1 MADIIGGSIGVQL
14 IPVAKGFQERT
25 RASLRDLSANVR
37 LVIDDKDART
47 RLDAFTAERR
57 SATVNVDADTGAA
70 EAKIAALNSSA
81 RNASGGIGL
90 LTVAAVG
97 LAPALVPVTAAVGG
111 LVAALSAPALA
122 TGAGLAGFVGVAGVA
137 VTKTEA
143 INKQIQ
149 QLSKQAE
156 NATNMKAAKRY
167 QAQAQTLIDSLSV
180 PQKALLTAQDT
191 VGKAFGS
198 LMKSAGPAIFTPLVT
213 GLDLLAQVLPKVAPL
228 INAVSGAFDKVLA
241 SISRSVQSGALDKT
255 VGFFSSLAGPSI
267 TGLATILGNIAKGFL
282 SMAQASSGLGSN
294 LLGSLERMSAS
305 FANIGQS
312 KGFQSFLAY
321 VAQVGPQVASTLGS
335 VVDAVVNIGRAL
347 APLGGAVLSGIKGVA
362 DVLANMNP
370 TVLGLIA
377 SSIGGIVIGL
387 KGMSIVSALIP
398 AVRGFAASLGLVDAA
413 AAANPVGAIVVGLT
427 ALGAA
432 FVYAWTKSQNF
443 RTVVVTGLRYVANF
457 FLDFVSAFVHGADIA
472 FGWIPGI
479 GPKLDVAAKAVDGF
493 KNSVNASLSGIVAS
507 KTITITLETRRID
520 KHGAG
525 NAALNA
531 EHSGGYK
538 IPGANKDVTAGAGS
552 TTATPS
558 LSYDPSLFATPPTT
572 AATAAAGA
580 KKAAKANQKHFITNG
595 KALIDALTTGMKQS
609 TPKALAAIDKVMT
622 KIQNDI
628 TSKTAASQK
637 KLVKALDQR
646 YKAINAHYTKVAGT
660 IKTLKDAFADIQ
672 KTVASNLT
680 GDLFGNFTTAGSFL
694 GNLLKTQGSLTA
706 LTNAFH
712 KLEGWNLSPAFL
724 SQLFQS
730 GGASLILDLAN
741 GSEQQ
746 ADLAASTYSSIG
758 ALSSSLGSSIASIT
772 PYGASLEP
780 LNKQLMESNT
790 KLSSIDGHLKELAKD
805 IGKEINDAATHGKNG
820 KVYRG

>member
-1 MADIIGGSIGVQL
+1 MADIIGGSVGVQL

-25 RASLRDLSANVR
+25 RALLRDLSANVR
-37 LVIDDKDART
+37 LDIDDKEARA
-47 RLDAFTAERR
+47 RLDAFASERR

-90 LTVAAVG
+90 LTIAAVG
-97 LAPALVPVTAAVGG
+97 LAPALIPATAAVGG
-111 LVAALSAPALA
+111 LVAALSTPALA
-122 TGAGLAGFVGVAGVA
+122 TGAGLAGFIGVAGVA
-137 VTKTEA
+137 ATKTEA
-143 INKQIQ
+143 VNKQIQ

-156 NATNMKAAKRY
+156 NATNMKTAKRY
-167 QAQAQTLIDSLSV
+167 QAQAQALIDSLSV
-180 PQKALLTAQDT
+180 PQKALLTAQNT
-191 VGKAFGS
+191 VSKAFGS

-213 GLDLLAQVLPKVAPL
+213 GLDLLATALPKVTPL
-228 INAVSGAFDKVLA
+228 INAVSGALDHLIASMANGIKGGGFDKA
-241 SISRSVQSGALDKT
+241 I
-255 VGFFSSLAGPSI
+255 GFFSSLAGPSI

-282 SMAQASSGLGSN
+282 SIAQASSGLGSS
-294 LLGSLERMSAS
+294 LLGSLERMTAS
-305 FANIGQS
+305 FANVGQS

-321 VAQVGPQVASTLGS
+321 VQQVGPQVAHTLGS

-347 APLGGAVLSGIKGVA
+347 APLGGTALSAIKGIA
-362 DVLANMNP
+362 DVLAGMNP

-387 KGMSIVSALIP
+387 KGMAIVTSLTKAI
-398 AVRGFAASLGLVDAA
+398 RGFAAALAA
-413 AAANPVGAIVVGLT
+413 MDVAMNANIVGALVLGLT

-432 FVYAWTKSQNF
+432 FVYAWTKSQKF
-443 RTVVVTGLRYVANF
+443 RTIVVTGLKFVADF
-457 FLDFVSAFVHGADIA
+457 FLDFVSAFVHGADLA
-472 FGWIPGI
+472 FGWIPKI
-479 GPKLDVAAKAVDGF
+479 GPKLDAAAKAVDGF
-493 KNSVNASLSGIVAS
+493 KNSVNASLNGIVAN

-525 NAALNA
+525 NAKLNA

-538 IPGANKDVTAGAGS
+538 IPGANKDVTAGTGS
-552 TTATPS
+552 ATSTPS
-558 LSYDPSLFATPPTT
+558 LSYDPSLFSTPPTT

-580 KKAAKANQKHFITNG
+580 KKKAKANQKHFITNG

-646 YKAINAHYTKVAGT
+646 YKAINAHYTKVAST
-660 IKTLKDAFADIQ
+660 IQSLKDAFASIQ
-672 KTVASNLT
+672 NAVASNLT
-680 GDLFGNFTTAGSFL
+680 GDLFGSFTTAGSFL
-694 GNLLKTQGSLTA
+694 GNLFKTKDQLTA

-712 KLEGWNLSPAFL
+712 KLEGWHLSPAFL

-758 ALSSSLGSSIASIT
+758 TLSSSLGSSIAGIT
-772 PYGASLEP
+772 PSGASLEP
-780 LNKQLMESNT
+780 LNKQLVESNT
-790 KLSSIDGHLKELAKD
+790 KLSSIDKHLKNLSKD
-805 IGKEINDAATHGKNG
+805 IGKEINNAATHGKNG
-820 KVYRG
+820 KVYR

>member
-156 NATNMKAAKRY
+156 NATNMKTAKRY
-167 QAQAQTLIDSLSV
+167 QAQAQALIDSLST
-180 PQKALLTAQDT
+180 PQKALLTAQNT
-191 VGKAFGS
+191 VSKAFAA
-198 LMKSAGPAIFTPLVT
+198 LMKSAGPAIFTPLVS
-213 GLDLLAQVLPKVAPL
+213 GLNLLSTLLPHIAPL
-228 INAVSGAFDKVLA
+228 ITAVSAAFDQLITSLTNGVKGGGFDKA
-241 SISRSVQSGALDKT
+241 IS
-255 VGFFSSLAGPSI
+255 FFSQMAGPSI
-267 TGLATILGNIAKGFL
+267 TGLATILGNIVKGFL
-282 SMAQASSGLGSN
+282 SMAQASTGLGGS
-294 LLGSLERMSAS
+294 LLNSLERMTAS
-305 FANIGQS
+305 FSAIGQS

-321 VAQVGPQVASTLGS
+321 VQQVGPQVAHTLGS

-347 APLGGAVLSGIKGVA
+347 APLGGAALSAIKGIA

-387 KGMSIVSALIP
+387 KGMAIVSKLIP
-398 AVRGFAASLGLVDAA
+398 VVKSFAAALGLMDAA
-413 AAANPVGAIVVGLT
+413 ADANPVGALVI
-427 ALGAA
+427 ALGALA
-432 FVYAWTKSQNF
+432 GALVYAWTKSEKF
-443 RTVVVTGLRYVANF
+443 RTIVVTGIKFVADA
-457 FLDFVSAFVHGADIA
+457 FLTVVSVIVGGAAKA
-472 FGWIPGI
+472 FGWIPGL
-479 GPKLDVAAKAVDGF
+479 GGKLKGAAAAVDSF
-493 KNSVNASLSGIVAS
+493 KNSVNASLNGIVAN

-525 NAALNA
+525 NAKLNA

-790 KLSSIDGHLKELAKD
+790 KLSSIDGHLKKLAKD